1 MNDMS
6 AHPAPKSDWA
16 ANLPVPPRPAPPR
29 PTMGAQSSGIAW
41 SLIAAFALHGAALAA
56 LTGLNLA
63 TGSDPKP
70 LSVIT
75 VDLVALTPSAPAGG
89 SAAGE
94 ADTDTDTPANEATD
108 KTESP
113 SAPVGTTSLPPDPVV
128 EPTPTS
134 LPEPAPVPEP
144 AAPAS
149 DTATPEPVADPEPA
163 PAPPPPPV
171 AEVAT
176 LAPCGDSDNQTGTA
190 VDQQSRGRGKATDG
204 RERYADNHAA
214 ASAPGSEAGRV
225 GINAATNTYRGG
237 GNLPPRQRRRT
248 GDNGIICNGGSS
260 SDSGADPAQLPY
272 RCGGQSRAPLPADR
286 PSPGMARPG
295 GSGSGR

>member
-113 SAPVGTTSLPPDPVV
+113 SARLERPRYRPIRWWSQRRPPCPNQHQYQNR
-128 EPTPTS
+128 
-134 LPEPAPVPEP
+134 
-144 AAPAS
+144 
-149 DTATPEPVADPEPA
+149 
-163 PAPPPPPV
+163 PPPRP
-171 AEVAT
+171 T
-176 LAPCGDSDNQTGTA
+176 LPR
-190 VDQQSRGRGKATDG
+190 QSRWPIRN
-204 RERYADNHAA
+204 RR
-214 ASAPGSEAGRV
+214 
-225 GINAATNTYRGG
+225 
-237 GNLPPRQRRRT
+237 PRRHHRR
-248 GDNGIICNGGSS
+248 
-260 SDSGADPAQLPY
+260 
-272 RCGGQSRAPLPADR
+272 SRKSRHWPLR
-286 PSPGMARPG
+286 
-295 GSGSGR
+295 

>member
-176 LAPCGDSDNQTGTA
+176 LAPAVIPTTKPVPPSTNSPVAEARPQTVAKDTQTITPPPVPQA
-190 VDQQSRGRGKATDG
+190 QKR
-204 RERYADNHAA
+204 A
-214 ASAPGSEAGRV
+214 ASASTPPPTPTV
-225 GINAATNTYRGG
+225 AAAISHPASGG
-237 GNLPPRQRRRT
+237 GP